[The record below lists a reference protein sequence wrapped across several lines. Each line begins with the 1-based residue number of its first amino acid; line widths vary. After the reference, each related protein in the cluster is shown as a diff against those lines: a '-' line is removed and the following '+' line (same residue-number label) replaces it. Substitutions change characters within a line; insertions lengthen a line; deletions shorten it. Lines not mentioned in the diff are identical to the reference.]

1 MTSGKAVPTRFLQ
14 MLGAVQGILRMR
26 RRRGAEA
33 DGEEE
38 GEDEEEEEGEEERRA
53 LLLHI
58 AQPFACPLSMRFS

>member
-14 MLGAVQGILRMR
+14 ILGAVQGILRMR
-26 RRRGAEA
+26 RRRRWAEA

-38 GEDEEEEEGEEERRA
+38 GEDEEEEEERRA

-58 AQPFACPLSMRFS
+58 AQPFVCLSLCVLVS